1 MKGHRAHIVVRLLVE
16 GSVLALVLM
25 FWLWGIVELGSQTVV
40 RETHYSPKAQSAPK
54 KYVVVCHAP
63 DTSQKGAALL
73 GAAGGGGD
81 CPPKD
86 WPHTPTSRQ
95 PGAGL
100 ARLNQLEDSHQ

>member
-16 GSVLALVLM
+16 GLVLSLVLM
-25 FWLWGIVELGSQTVV
+25 FWLWGIVELGSKTVV
-40 RETHYSPKAQSAPK
+40 REAHSPMAQSAPK
-54 KYVVVCHAP
+54 YVAVCHAP
-63 DTSQKGAALL
+63 DTSKKGAAL

-95 PGAGL
+95 PGGWGL
-100 ARLNQLEDSHQ
+100 PG